1 VDRTRVWL
9 AVSPIVVAGVL
20 VSHALAYRLTGTPTG
35 SLHGYLDHAPQVL
48 LVVALVGL
56 LVAGLASRMSAL
68 AAWPFPVAALA
79 TFAAQEH
86 VERLAHTGELPSL
99 FDSPAFL
106 VGLLLQLP
114 VALVVWVA
122 ARWLLGA
129 LVETRVRR
137 PRLPRLSLPVLA
149 PRTVDVCGVPIR
161 PLPGRGPPRLR
172 RS

>member
-1 VDRTRVWL
+1 M
-9 AVSPIVVAGVL
+9 AGVL
-20 VSHALAYRLTGTPTG
+20 VAHALAYRLTGTPTG

-48 LVVALVGL
+48 LVVAFVGL
-56 LVAGLASRMSAL
+56 LVAGLASRMSVF

-86 VERLAHTGELPSL
+86 VERLVHTGELPWL

-106 VGLLLQLP
+106 VGLLLQVP

-122 ARWLLGA
+122 ARWLLRA